1 MRQSLKNMEKQI
13 AKLEKG
19 FHPVHDPNI
28 IVPERLSDADRKN
41 VKPNERIV
49 EDYYQEPDGRTVIWK
64 ERITADPSDM
74 GKDFPHG
81 SWDRRIFDAHH
92 RHPGQITRIVC
103 ERKTRAIAK
112 DKPQSV
118 EIKEVAP
125 IEIKSLFQILKEE
138 EEGN

>member
-1 MRQSLKNMEKQI
+1 MKQSLKNMEKQI

-19 FHPVHDPNI
+19 FHPVHDPKI
-28 IVPERLSDADRKN
+28 IVPEPLSDAARKK

-81 SWDRRIFDAHH
+81 SWDRRILDAHY
-92 RHPGQITRIVC
+92 RRPGQITRIVC
-103 ERKTRAIAK
+103 ERKTRAVIPAT
-112 DKPQSV
+112 QSL
-118 EIKEVAP
+118 K
-125 IEIKSLFQILKEE
+125 IEESSLR
-138 EEGN
+138 